1 MASRLPVKQ
10 IRSGAPALHFGSFLI
25 FRIFFYS
32 VFSETFDSLAPARLA
47 LRANLRLLFLKAP
60 SFSVVVKSWSR
71 RGRGSRQGSEE
82 LLQFLPGFLSDI
94 GLHGEVVH

>member
-10 IRSGAPALHFGSFLI
+10 IRSGAPTLHFGSFLI
-25 FRIFFYS
+25 FSIFFYS
-32 VFSETFDSLAPARLA
+32 VSFDSLAPARFA
-47 LRANLRLLFLKAP
+47 LQANLRLLFLKAP

-82 LLQFLPGFLSDI
+82 IFQFLSGF
-94 GLHGEVVH
+94 